1 MATQENQLAVTG
13 TVQRRVEMSK
23 SLLERMGMTVEQYE
37 RVALNALVVNPGLAD
52 CDPKS
57 LDVAVMHC
65 IQAGLL
71 PDGKQAAIVPY
82 NGKATLVPMI
92 EGRLQ
97 LGRRATPGMSLRVRL
112 VYQED
117 DWEYEEGLHP
127 VLKHKVNPTGNR
139 TDQQIIAAYAVATFP
154 YGGGTDFE
162 VHQRGDI
169 DRYRGYSRSK
179 SGPWQTHY
187 GEMAKKA
194 VLGQLLKRLPKAVG
208 APPEPPAYF
217 EGAEI
222 EDDLSGVI
230 DAEQGSY
237 TVDNQEPVQ
246 STRGPLETDMV
257 NTETGEVTSNAP
269 PNDSHLRD
277 VTQAVQRPRRQRAQQ
292 PASEPEPPPWVDD
305 TNAQAAMQEPATGDE
320 SPF

>member
-1 MATQENQLAVTG
+1 MATQENQLAVAG

-37 RVALNALVVNPGLAD
+37 RVALNALVQNPGLAD

-82 NGKATLVPMI
+82 NGKATLVSMI

-97 LGRRATPGMSLRVRL
+97 LARRAVPGISLRVRL
-112 VYQED
+112 VYHD
-117 DWEYEEGLHP
+117 DEWEYEEGLHP
-127 VLKHKVNPTGNR
+127 VLRHKVNATGNR
-139 TDQQIIAAYAVATFP
+139 TDQQIIAAYAVSKFP
-154 YGGGTDFE
+154 YGGETDFE
-162 VHQRGDI
+162 VFQRSDI
-169 DRYRGYSRSK
+169 DRYRGYSRAK

-208 APPEPPAYF
+208 TPPEPPAYF
-217 EGAEI
+217 GRCG
-222 EDDLSGVI
+222 D
-230 DAEQGSY
+230 
-237 TVDNQEPVQ
+237 
-246 STRGPLETDMV
+246 RG
-257 NTETGEVTSNAP
+257 
-269 PNDSHLRD
+269 
-277 VTQAVQRPRRQRAQQ
+277 
-292 PASEPEPPPWVDD
+292 
-305 TNAQAAMQEPATGDE
+305 
-320 SPF
+320 